1 MAKGLY
7 ANINA
12 RKKAGTSRTKKKS
25 TISKKAYSNMKKGFP
40 KKKRWLMEENI
51 NRMQLQL
58 DKHSGQIAKLFSKI
72 DDTNLCIQK
81 IKTSL
86 LQIKWGI

>member
-1 MAKGLY
+1 
-7 ANINA
+7 
-12 RKKAGTSRTKKKS
+12 
-25 TISKKAYSNMKKGFP
+25 
-40 KKKRWLMEENI
+40 MEENI

-81 IKTSL
+81 INNSL
-86 LQIKWGI
+86 MQIKWAIYGAVGWYVIGQIGIIEAFKVAL

>member
-1 MAKGLY
+1 
-7 ANINA
+7 
-12 RKKAGTSRTKKKS
+12 
-25 TISKKAYSNMKKGFP
+25 
-40 KKKRWLMEENI
+40 MEENV

-81 IKTSL
+81 INTSL
-86 LQIKWGI
+86 MQIKWGVYGALGWYFITEIGIIEAMRLAI

>member
-1 MAKGLY
+1 
-7 ANINA
+7 
-12 RKKAGTSRTKKKS
+12 
-25 TISKKAYSNMKKGFP
+25 
-40 KKKRWLMEENI
+40 MEENI

-81 IKTSL
+81 INNSL
-86 LQIKWGI
+86 MQIKWAIYGAVGWYVIGQIGIIEAMRLAL

>member
-1 MAKGLY
+1 
-7 ANINA
+7 
-12 RKKAGTSRTKKKS
+12 
-25 TISKKAYSNMKKGFP
+25 
-40 KKKRWLMEENI
+40 MEENI

-81 IKTSL
+81 INNSL
-86 LQIKWGI
+86 MQIKWAIYGAVGWYVIGQIGIIEAISLL